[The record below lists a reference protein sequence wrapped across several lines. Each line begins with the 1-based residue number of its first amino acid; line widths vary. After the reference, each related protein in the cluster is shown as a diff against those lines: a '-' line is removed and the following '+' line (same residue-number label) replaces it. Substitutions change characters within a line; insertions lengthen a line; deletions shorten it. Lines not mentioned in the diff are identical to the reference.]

1 MNVCLKQ
8 SHLWF
13 CSIFR
18 SFGNPTAAAY
28 LGGKS
33 SIYFDVSQRTKP
45 PARTASGISMISHV
59 GWLEGNSWYP
69 LVISRSYGKS
79 PFSMGKSTISMAIFN
94 SYVSLP
100 EGHPKLEEESA
111 AWARRNSFVSSHV
124 RGLWLGPRLGA
135 TAARKQTAAAFFQ
148 NGARWGIAPKSP
160 FKILGEMMIK
170 HQIWA
175 FQTNLWPML

>member
-79 PFSMGKSTISMAIFN
+79 PFLMGKSTISMAIFN
-94 SYVSLP
+94 SYVWHNQRVRDFTFGESLKP
-100 EGHPKLEEESA
+100 YPKNPQDWSNRIVHWLKITSTHE
-111 AWARRNSFVSSHV
+111 FVNAVTDHV
-124 RGLWLGPRLGA
+124 GSKLGG
-135 TAARKQTAAAFFQ
+135 F
-148 NGARWGIAPKSP
+148 
-160 FKILGEMMIK
+160 
-170 HQIWA
+170 
-175 FQTNLWPML
+175 